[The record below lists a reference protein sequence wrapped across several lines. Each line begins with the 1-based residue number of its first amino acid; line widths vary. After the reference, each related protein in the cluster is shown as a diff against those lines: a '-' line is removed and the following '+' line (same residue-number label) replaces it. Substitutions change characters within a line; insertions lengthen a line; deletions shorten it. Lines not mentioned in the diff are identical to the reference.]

1 MNIEFVGIWLLYEY
15 VKEFMEVVCLFDVIN
30 VFVKMG

>member
-1 MNIEFVGIWLLYEY
+1 MNIKFVGIWLLYEY